1 MMIQT
6 NMENCDSTGRKSAR
20 LIRLSPDDN
29 VLIAGQS
36 LDAGA
41 LVEIN
46 GVTHRLDAAVGL
58 GHKVAAKPLAS
69 GEKIIK
75 CHIPIGS
82 ATCDIAAGVHI
93 HTHNMKSD
101 YLPTF
106 FRGDD
111 SGPK

>member
-1 MMIQT
+1 MTMQT
-6 NMENCDSTGRKSAR
+6 NTENPGPEPVR

-29 VLIAGQS
+29 VVIAGQS

-41 LVEIN
+41 RVEID
-46 GVTHRLDAAVGL
+46 GVVHCVDAAAGL
-58 GHKVAAKPLAS
+58 GHKIAAVPLAR

-82 ATCDIAAGVHI
+82 ATRDIAAGEHV

-106 FRGDD
+106 ARGKV
-111 SGPK
+111 STNVS